1 MSNSVMIVDD
11 SSTIRRRISDLLS
24 KISGVGDIYE
34 AVDGQMAVDR
44 IKRLTPR
51 IVILD
56 LRMPKMS
63 GLQVLEKILKNGSGP
78 TFIVLT
84 NFPLPNYH
92 DYQKRTR
99 KHFIF
104 LLLIGHSVYT
114 FSFWLTFSKER

>member
-1 MSNSVMIVDD
+1 MSNSVLIVDD

-24 KISGVGDIYE
+24 KIPGVGDIYE

-92 DYQKRTR
+92 DICTR
-99 KHFIF
+99 AGADYF
-104 LLLIGHSVYT
+104 LDKST
-114 FSFWLTFSKER
+114 EFERLTEIILEIMEE